1 MRTFLIAMLALLSC
15 NGVDAQIK
23 VDELWQEMPDSLMP
37 YMDQQARSQ
46 LVSYY
51 NIDKIWAKLVS
62 SFDEV
67 VEVNKL
73 TDNYMNVSLGE
84 MANLQMALLTTDT
97 KDSLL
102 CMVKTYCGG
111 TEEERRPSESVIAFY
126 NMKWQKMDNAQF
138 LVSVKPSELIRKPAA
153 MEQMKYQELLK
164 LANPKM
170 MVMEMDEKDLSLTLS
185 LTFPMLS
192 AEDEKMLDPILLQKK
207 IKWNGKMYK

>member
-1 MRTFLIAMLALLSC
+1 MRTLIIAMLALLSC
-15 NGVDAQIK
+15 NGVDAQK
-23 VDELWQEMPDSLMP
+23 KMGELWQEMPDSLIP
-37 YMDQQARSQ
+37 YMDNQARSQ

-51 NIDKIWAKLVS
+51 NIGENWGKMVS

-67 VEVNKL
+67 VGVNKL

-97 KDSLL
+97 KDSVL

-111 TEEERRPSESVIAFY
+111 TEEERRPAESVIAFY

-138 LVSVKPSELIRKPAA
+138 LVSVKPSDLIQKPVA
-153 MEQMKYQELLK
+153 MEQMKYQELVR
-164 LANPKM
+164 LASTKM
-170 MVMEMDEKDLSLTLS
+170 MVMEMDEKDFSLTLR

-192 AEDEKMLDPILLQKK
+192 AEDEKKLAPILLQKK